1 MPHNTRFL
9 TEEKNMLLSIGMIVK
24 NEEKYLDRC
33 LSALK
38 PILDNIDSE
47 LIIADT
53 GSTDNTVEIAKK
65 YTDNVFHFEWIK
77 DFAAARNST
86 LDRAKGEWYMYLDAD
101 EVFQSC
107 DDIIRFFK
115 TGEYKKYQTA
125 RYTVRNYND
134 QELTNYSDVLVPRM
148 SRRKGVKF
156 TFPIHETLSPFSGP
170 TKVLTDI
177 ADHFGYVYA
186 DEETKEAKFKRNTEL
201 LEERLRTEKD
211 PSMLLYLQLYQSYNI
226 KKSDES
232 YHYLEEGMEKCRKKK
247 DFVLVPFYA
256 EKVAMLFNQEKWE
269 DLITT
274 ADEYFALPKE
284 FRPYILGTDAEVYLF
299 KAIALRN
306 LKRYKEAI
314 PEYVKGIKLLKDI
327 IDKKLLTSDM
337 MLYCFSITTPA
348 NLPGLINELTNC
360 CMHTKDYKEASDA
373 LQYLSISDIYN
384 NTEEDK
390 AKIKLEFIIMNGIDD
405 YSRAKLLYD
414 QLGDYDKNLLQAFV
428 RSCIETHKDPLH
440 VIPFFKTLYKNEPMM
455 SALLDTLEAHFSTG
469 DCRQQAAKMISDGYG
484 AYYELL
490 YFMLVEGQDVHQLLT
505 DSFDL
510 RAAAVFCRNLFEDMY
525 EVVENYFSD
534 GLESREALIA
544 ALSVYEA
551 FMSVMAEDKK
561 DIEPLFA
568 EWGRAGAKLCGT
580 EQIDDL
586 PAQALGAAMA
596 NNIEIARKQKN
607 YKICASAMKM
617 LLKTYPAA
625 KPIVSALNEKIQ
637 NEIAQMNKPKQVTE
651 MDVLAQT
658 VKENIADLIESGN
671 FEQAGQLLDE
681 YSSLMP
687 NDPEI
692 ADLRKQM
699 AQ

>member
-1 MPHNTRFL
+1 
-9 TEEKNMLLSIGMIVK
+9 MLLSIGMIVK

-33 LSALK
+33 LAAIK
-38 PILDNIDSE
+38 PILDNIESE

-134 QELTNYSDVLVPRM
+134 QELKVYSDVLVPRM
-148 SRRKGVKF
+148 TRRKGVRF
-156 TFPIHETLSPFSGP
+156 DFPIHESLSPFSSP

-186 DEETKEAKFKRNTEL
+186 DEETREEKFKRNTEL

-211 PSMLLYLQLYQSYNI
+211 PSMLLYLQLFQSYNI
-226 KKSDES
+226 KKTDER

-247 DFVLVPFYA
+247 DFVLVPFYG

-269 DLITT
+269 ELIAT
-274 ADEYFALPKE
+274 ADEYFALPKT
-284 FRPYILGTDAEVYLF
+284 FRPYVLGTDAEIHSF

-306 LKRYKEAI
+306 LERYKEAI

-337 MLYCFSITTPA
+337 MLYCFSVTTPS
-348 NLPGLINELTNC
+348 NLPGLISELTTC
-360 CMHTKDYKEASDA
+360 CMHEENYQEANNA
-373 LQYLSISDIYN
+373 LQYLSLSDIYN
-384 NTEEDK
+384 NTDDDK
-390 AKIKLEFIIMNGIDD
+390 VRFKLEFIIMNGIDD
-405 YSRAKLLYD
+405 YSRAELLYN
-414 QLGDYDKNLLQAFV
+414 QLGDFDKNLLQAFV
-428 RSCIETHKDPLH
+428 RSCVETHAEPLH
-440 VIPFFKTLYKNEPMM
+440 VIEFFKKLYKNEPMM
-455 SALLDTLEAHFSTG
+455 SALLDTLEVHFSTG
-469 DCRQQAAKMISDGYG
+469 DCRRQAEKMIADGYG

-490 YFMLVEGQDVHQLLT
+490 YFMLAEGQDVHQLLT

-525 EVVENYFSD
+525 EVVGNYSTD
-534 GLESREALIA
+534 RLESREALMS
-544 ALSVYEA
+544 ALRVYET
-551 FMSVMAEDKK
+551 FMSVMAEDEK
-561 DIEPLFA
+561 DIEKVFA
-568 EWGRAGAKLCGT
+568 EWGKAGAKLCST

-586 PAQALGAAMA
+586 PAQVLGAAMA

-607 YKICASAMKM
+607 YKICAAAMKM

-625 KPIVSALNEKIQ
+625 KPIVSALNEKLQ
-637 NEIAQMNKPKQVTE
+637 KEIAEMNKPKQVTE

-671 FEQAGQLLDE
+671 FEQARQLLDE
-681 YSSLMP
+681 YSTLMP

-692 ADLRKQM
+692 ADLRRQM

>member
-1 MPHNTRFL
+1 
-9 TEEKNMLLSIGMIVK
+9 MLLSIGMIVK

-33 LSALK
+33 LAAIK

-65 YTDNVFHFEWIK
+65 YTDKVFYFEWVK

-86 LDRAKGEWYMYLDAD
+86 LDRAQGEWYMFLDAD
-101 EVFQSC
+101 EIFQSC

-125 RYTVRNYND
+125 RYTVRNYSGAAMK
-134 QELTNYSDVLVPRM
+134 NYADVLVPRM
-148 SRRKGVKF
+148 TRRKGVRFK
-156 TFPIHETLSPFSGP
+156 FPIHEALSPFSTP

-177 ADHFGYVYA
+177 ADHYGYVYT

-226 KKSDES
+226 KKTDER
-232 YHYLEEGMEKCRKKK
+232 YRYLEEGMAKCREKK

-256 EKVAMLFNQEKWE
+256 EKAALLFHKKEWE
-269 DLITT
+269 ELIAT
-274 ADEYFALPKE
+274 ADEYFALPKT
-284 FRPYILGTDAEVYLF
+284 FRPYVLGTDAEIHLF
-299 KAIALRN
+299 KAIAFRN
-306 LKRYKEAI
+306 LERYKEAI
-314 PEYVKGIKLLKDI
+314 PEYNKGIKLLKDI

-337 MLYCFSITTPA
+337 MLYCFSVSTQS
-348 NLPGLINELTNC
+348 NLLGLINELVDC
-360 CMHTKDYKEASDA
+360 CMHDEDYQEANEALKLISLSDM
-373 LQYLSISDIYN
+373 YN
-384 NTEEDK
+384 NTDDDK
-390 AKIKLEFIIMNGIDD
+390 GKFKLEFIIMNGIDD
-405 YSRAKLLYD
+405 YSRAELLYN
-414 QLGDYDKNLLQAFV
+414 QLGDCDKNLLQAFV
-428 RSCIETHKDPLH
+428 RSCVETHKEPLH
-440 VIPFFKTLYKNEPMM
+440 VIEFFKKLYKNEPMM
-455 SALLDTLEAHFSTG
+455 SALLDTLEVHFSTG
-469 DCRQQAAKMISDGYG
+469 DCRRQAEKMIADGYG

-490 YFMLVEGQDVHQLLT
+490 YFMLAEGQDVHQLLT

-525 EVVENYFSD
+525 EVVGNYSTD
-534 GLESREALIA
+534 RLESREALMS
-544 ALSVYEA
+544 ALRVYET
-551 FMSVMAEDKK
+551 FMSVMAEDEK
-561 DIEPLFA
+561 DIEKVFA
-568 EWGRAGAKLCGT
+568 EWGKAGAKLCST

-586 PAQALGAAMA
+586 PAQVLGAAMA

-607 YKICASAMKM
+607 YKICAAAMKM

-625 KPIVSALNEKIQ
+625 KPIVSALNEKLQ
-637 NEIAQMNKPKQVTE
+637 KEIAEMNKPKQVTE

-671 FEQAGQLLDE
+671 FEQARQLLDE
-681 YSSLMP
+681 YSTLMP

-692 ADLRKQM
+692 ADLRRQM